1 MHGDFGEK
9 VSELRD
15 SRDDLDSDED
25 RELIEQID
33 TVLEEYCRDTLQL
46 GAAEQ
51 MVLSGEITDI
61 RPSESLEAY
70 EDANPLKDGTVVLDE
85 KVIERRQDA
94 IVSVEWLIAC
104 LW

>member
-33 TVLEEYCRDTLQL
+33 AVLEKYRRDTLQL
-46 GAAEQ
+46 GAAGQ

-70 EDANPLKDGTVVLDE
+70 EDANPFGRAGRESHRAATGCHCERGMANSVVPTT
-85 KVIERRQDA
+85 
-94 IVSVEWLIAC
+94 
-104 LW
+104 